1 VEKRRDDDF
10 WGRGEGNCGGACVII
25 DTSIRLGSIG

>member
-1 VEKRRDDDF
+1 MEKEGMWRLF
-10 WGRGEGNCGGACVII
+10 GEECVGACVII